1 MYPIPCAGVSQAGEL
16 AMREMSDLPSEDRA
30 LHVLNRLAFGPR
42 PGDLER
48 VRGIGYERYIEQQL
62 HPESI
67 PLAAALSERL
77 SRMRTL
83 RMTPV
88 ELFVEFM
95 LPIRRAA
102 KGDKQAKLKARR
114 RARIAIEQAAE
125 ARLLRAVESPRQLEE
140 VMTAFWFSHFNVFA
154 GKGPCLVWTGSFEQ
168 EAIRPHVL
176 GRFRTLLGATAR
188 HPAMLFYLDNWLNT
202 APGSPGARGRFKG
215 INENYAREIME
226 LHTLGVNGGYTQQ
239 DVITLAHILTGWGF
253 PPLGRLARL
262 NRMRRAGFFRFGRE
276 RARMQAREEIFANH
290 TGFYFDPRRHDFST
304 KIFLGRKIEG
314 GGAAE
319 VEHALDILASHPATA
334 RHLSFELAR
343 NFVADEPP
351 PAMVNA
357 MAERYLASGGEI
369 RAVMLTMLE
378 RPEFFDRAC
387 ARNKFRTPYEYVIAT
402 VRATGV
408 NVTNFRPMAG
418 TMRML
423 GMPLYG
429 CQTPNGYAETKEAW
443 LNPDAMMMRLS
454 FATALGTGHLPLE
467 RPEFEEV
474 AYADAGGGA
483 AMEMRGVR
491 RPLEKNYARREGFAE
506 KHAARGAPMTPPEAP
521 HLTRTLGNAFS
532 AETNRAITSAPER
545 LRAALVLGSPEMMT
559 R

>member
-1 MYPIPCAGVSQAGEL
+1 
-16 AMREMSDLPSEDRA
+16 MRGTGDLQGEDRA
-30 LHVLNRLAFGPR
+30 LHVLNRLAFGPK
-42 PGDLER
+42 PGDLEH
-48 VRGIGYERYIEQQL
+48 VRSIGYERYIQEQL

-67 PLAAALSERL
+67 PLAPALSERL
-77 SRMRTL
+77 ARMPTL

-102 KGDKQAKLKARR
+102 KGDKQAKREARR
-114 RARIAIEQAAE
+114 RARLVLEQAAE
-125 ARLLRAVESPRQLEE
+125 ARLVRALESPRQLEE
-140 VMTAFWFSHFNVFA
+140 VLTAFWFNHFNVFA
-154 GKGPCLVWTGSFEQ
+154 AKGPCLVWTGSFEQ

-202 APGSPGARGRFKG
+202 APGSPGARGRFDG

-239 DVITLAHILTGWGF
+239 DVVALAHILTGWGLA
-253 PPLGRLARL
+253 PLGRLARL
-262 NRMRRAGFFRFGRE
+262 NRMRRADFFRLGRE
-276 RARMQAREEIFANH
+276 RALARARQEILANG
-290 TGFYFDPRRHDFST
+290 TGFHFDPRRHDFSP
-304 KIFLGRKIEG
+304 KIFLGRRIEG
-314 GGAAE
+314 AGAAE

-343 NFVADEPP
+343 YFVADQPP
-351 PAMVNA
+351 PAMVSA
-357 MAERYLASGGEI
+357 MAERYLASGGDI

-378 RPEFFDRAC
+378 RPEFFARPY
-387 ARNKFRTPYEYVIAT
+387 ARNKFRTPYEYVIAA

-408 NVTNFRPMAG
+408 RVTNFRPMAG
-418 TMRML
+418 MMRML

-429 CQTPNGYAETKEAW
+429 CQTPNGYAQTEQAW

-474 AYADAGGGA
+474 ADQEAGGGG
-483 AMEMRGVR
+483 AMQMRGAGRLFARNHAPQTGFV
-491 RPLEKNYARREGFAE
+491 EKRAKRD
-506 KHAARGAPMTPPEAP
+506 APMTPPDAP
-521 HLTRTLGNAFS
+521 RLMVTLGNAFS
-532 AETNRAITSAPER
+532 AETSRAIASAPER
-545 LRAALVLGSPEMMT
+545 LRAALVLGSPAMMM